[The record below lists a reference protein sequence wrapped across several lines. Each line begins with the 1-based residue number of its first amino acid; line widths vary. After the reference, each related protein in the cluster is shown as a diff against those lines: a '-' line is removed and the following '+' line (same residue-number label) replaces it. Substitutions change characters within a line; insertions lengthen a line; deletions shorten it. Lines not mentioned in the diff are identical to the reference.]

1 VSFRTVAGDQ
11 AVRVGGAPAGK
22 PASAVVLN
30 AVLLLLGAD
39 PKQDDKDKV
48 AEVDLRR

>member
-1 VSFRTVAGDQ
+1 M
-11 AVRVGGAPAGK
+11 RVGAAPARK

-39 PKQDDKDKV
+39 PKEDYKDKV

>member
-1 VSFRTVAGDQ
+1 M
-11 AVRVGGAPAGK
+11 RVGGAPAGK

-30 AVLLLLGAD
+30 AGLLLLGAD
-39 PKQDDKDKV
+39 PRHDYKDKV